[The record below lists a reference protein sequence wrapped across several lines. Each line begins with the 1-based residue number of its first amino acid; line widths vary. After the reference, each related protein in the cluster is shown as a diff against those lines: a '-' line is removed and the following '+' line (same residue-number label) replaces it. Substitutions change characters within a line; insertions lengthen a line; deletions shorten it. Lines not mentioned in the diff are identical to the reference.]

1 MELRI
6 AATIFFREWRGV
18 ARLALETTP
27 ATMAMENYF
36 LVAPSAHKC
45 EIVIGKA

>member
-6 AATIFFREWRGV
+6 ATTIFFREWRGV
-18 ARLALETTP
+18 ASLAPETT
-27 ATMAMENYF
+27 AKSMAMENYF

-45 EIVIGKA
+45 EVVIGKS